1 MAIQEAKTAV
11 IAPAEQEDDVVLD
24 TTLRPKTLRD
34 FIGQKQLKDSLGVFL
49 RAAKGRSEALEHVLL
64 SGPPGLGK
72 TSLAHIIARE
82 LNANIRVTAGPVLTK
97 VADVAAIL
105 TNLEPGDVLFIDE
118 IHRLQKTVE
127 EVLYPAMED
136 FALDLVVGQGPG
148 AKTLRLDLPHFTLVG
163 ATTRVGLLG
172 SPLRD
177 RFGMTYKLSFYE
189 EKEMT
194 KILTRSAKLL
204 KMDVQE
210 EALTYIA
217 GRCRRTPRV
226 GNRLLKRV
234 RDFAQ
239 VHEKNEVDK
248 EVVEAALDL
257 LQIDKLGLDSTDRAV
272 LKVMI
277 EQFDGGPVGLTTLAA
292 VTSEEER
299 TLEEVVEPFLLQV
312 GLIQRTPRGRLVT
325 QAAYEH
331 LGIDEPAEQKVLL

>member
-11 IAPAEQEDDVVLD
+11 VTPQVQEDDVVLD
-24 TTLRPKTLRD
+24 TALRPKNLRD
-34 FIGQKQLKDSLGVFL
+34 FIGQRQLKDSLGVFL

-82 LNANIRVTAGPVLTK
+82 LGANIRVTAGPALTK

-118 IHRLQKTVE
+118 IHRLHKTVE

-148 AKTLRLDLPHFTLVG
+148 AKTLRLDLPKFTLVG

-177 RFGMTYKLSFYE
+177 RFGMTYKLTFYE
-189 EKEMT
+189 EEEMAQ
-194 KILTRSAKLL
+194 ILTRSAKLL
-204 KMDVQE
+204 KIDVHA
-210 EALTYIA
+210 EALTCIA

-239 VHEKNEVDK
+239 VHKKPEVNKKVVEEALKLLEVDH
-248 EVVEAALDL
+248 
-257 LQIDKLGLDSTDRAV
+257 LGLDGTDRSV

-277 EQFDGGPVGLTTLAA
+277 DQFDGGPVGLTTLAA

-299 TLEEVVEPFLLQV
+299 TLEEVVEPFLLQA
-312 GLIQRTPRGRLVT
+312 GLIKRTPRGRVVT
-325 QAAYEH
+325 QLAYEH

>member
-1 MAIQEAKTAV
+1 MAIEEVKTVTQQVQE
-11 IAPAEQEDDVVLD
+11 EDVVLD
-24 TTLRPKTLRD
+24 TTLRPKHLAD
-34 FIGQKQLKDSLGVFL
+34 FIGQRQLKDSLKVFL
-49 RAAKGRSEALEHVLL
+49 RATKERHESLEHVLL

-82 LNANIRVTAGPVLTK
+82 LGANIRVTAGPALTK

-105 TNLEPGDVLFIDE
+105 TNLEEGDVLFVDE

-148 AKTLRLDLPHFTLVG
+148 AKTLRLDLPRFTLVG

-177 RFGMTYKLSFYE
+177 RFGMTYKLTFYE
-189 EKEMT
+189 EGEMA
-194 KILTRSAKLL
+194 KILQRSAKLL
-204 KMDVQE
+204 GVEADE
-210 EALTYIA
+210 EALVCIA
-217 GRCRRTPRV
+217 KRCRHTPRV

-239 VHEKNEVDK
+239 VHAHQTVTLA
-248 EVVEAALDL
+248 VVEEALAL
-257 LQIDKLGLDSTDRAV
+257 LDIDEQGLDATDRQV
-272 LKVMI
+272 LKAMVD
-277 EQFDGGPVGLTTLAA
+277 QFDGGPVGLSTLAA
-292 VTSEEER
+292 VTAEEQR
-299 TLEEVVEPFLLQV
+299 TLEEVVEPFLLQI
-312 GLIQRTPRGRLVT
+312 GMIKRTPRGRVVT

-331 LGIDEPAEQKVLL
+331 LGIDEKPEQKSLI